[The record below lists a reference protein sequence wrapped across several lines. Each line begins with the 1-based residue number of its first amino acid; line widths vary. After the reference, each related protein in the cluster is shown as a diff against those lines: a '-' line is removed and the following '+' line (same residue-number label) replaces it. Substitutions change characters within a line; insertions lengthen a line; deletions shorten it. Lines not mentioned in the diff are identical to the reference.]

1 MLKNYIKIALK
12 VLLRRKFFTFISL
25 FGISFTLLILVVTT
39 SIVDHTFGPHMPE
52 KKQGRTLTSVFFR
65 LQGEKNNM
73 MGAMIS
79 YYTLNTYVKTLK
91 TPESVSL
98 FSVYNSIVTYKE
110 NKKFEFSIK
119 FTDSEFWHI
128 LDFNFIE
135 GKPFSKE
142 DVENG
147 NQVAVIS
154 KETRKQYFN
163 DENAVGKTIEADGK
177 NFRVIGVVDNVS
189 RLRLLPFSD
198 IWMPITTTKDDIT
211 KPSLASSGVGYGAFI
226 LARSSSDFPIIKE
239 EFQKHLSM
247 VEFPDDRFNSIK
259 ASADT
264 YLETISRI
272 MFRDY
277 NNSHTGSTL
286 MIVFV
291 LMFLFMLLPTIN
303 LVNIN
308 VSRIR
313 ERASEIGI
321 RKSFGASSMTL
332 VGQFIVENIII
343 TFIGGIISLI
353 LAIIVLSIINGSGF
367 IPHVQ
372 LGLNFR
378 IFTISFFVMLF
389 FGLLSGVYPAFKMS
403 RLKPVDALKGGQ
415 V

>member
-1 MLKNYIKIALK
+1 
-12 VLLRRKFFTFISL
+12 V
-25 FGISFTLLILVVTT
+25 
-39 SIVDHTFGPHMPE
+39 
-52 KKQGRTLTSVFFR
+52 SV
-65 LQGEKNNM
+65 
-73 MGAMIS
+73 
-79 YYTLNTYVKTLK
+79 
-91 TPESVSL
+91 
-98 FSVYNSIVTYKE
+98 FSVYNSIVTYKD
-110 NKKFEFSIK
+110 NKKFEFNIK
-119 FTDSEFWHI
+119 YTDSEFWHI

-198 IWMPITTTKDDIT
+198 LWMPITTTKDDIT